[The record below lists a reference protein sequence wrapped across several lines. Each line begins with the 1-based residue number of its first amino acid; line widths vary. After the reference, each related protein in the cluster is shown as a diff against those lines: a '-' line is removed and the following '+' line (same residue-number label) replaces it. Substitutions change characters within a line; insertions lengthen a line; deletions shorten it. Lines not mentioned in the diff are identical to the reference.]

1 MRNLEIIRNA
11 VMTTRQQQKDN
22 RNMKT
27 IRVSS
32 MCTLLIAAA
41 ALLTANGARA
51 TVVDLINGDSGTI
64 TNQYGTAVFEFT
76 QPQPTGTGYMKP
88 FLRVQNDPS
97 EQGYNTSGGTP
108 FDDKAGP
115 WTHDLTFAD
124 LMTTAVTINGQN
136 YFKLMVDINEPGGSK
151 STLSLDQLQFY
162 TSSQGSLT
170 TTNISSLG
178 TLRYSFS
185 AGDMVN
191 MDAARN
197 HGSGS
202 GDMFA
207 YIPVSAFAGTAS
219 TDFVYMY
226 CHFGNADF
234 QSSGGFEE
242 WTLVVNPIPEASTI
256 FPIVGLL
263 AAIFSTQFV
272 RRRQLQHIS
281 K

>member
-1 MRNLEIIRNA
+1 MRNIEIIQNA
-11 VMTTRQQQKDN
+11 VMTTRRHQKDN

-27 IRVSS
+27 MRISS
-32 MCTLLIAAA
+32 LS
-41 ALLTANGARA
+41 ALLVAAGALLFATGARA

-64 TNQYGTAVFEFT
+64 TNAYGTAIFDFT
-76 QPQPTGTGYMKP
+76 QPQPTGTGIIQP

-136 YFKLMVDINEPGGSK
+136 YFKLMVDINEPGGAK

-162 TSSQGSLT
+162 TSASGSAT

-185 AGDMVN
+185 PGDQVLL
-191 MDAARN
+191 DAARN

-226 CHFGNADF
+226 CAFGGTDPS
-234 QSSGGFEE
+234 QGGFEE
-242 WTLVVNPIPEASTI
+242 WTLVVNPIPEASTL

-263 AAIFSTQFV
+263 AAVFSTQFV
-272 RRRQLQHIS
+272 RRRQLQQLS